1 MRFRISRI
9 VIAALA
15 ATGMPAHA
23 ELSLENAIAEAI
35 KSDHWARSSAFQEQ
49 ALRSRAVASGQL
61 PDPKLR
67 LALANLPTD
76 SFDFDQENMTQLQVG
91 LSQQFPRG
99 DSLDIRQKQLR
110 QQADKGPLARYK
122 RAARLKR
129 QVSNLW
135 LKLHRVQEQLAL
147 LENNRH
153 LFQELVDISRANF
166 RSGKARRFEVIDAE
180 LQITR
185 LADRITRMKQ
195 QASMFRSQLNRWLP
209 AVMSNESLPASLP
222 EIKPLLVLDDMPA
235 LRAAVQSHPQLRLLA
250 QDIEIRQRGVELA
263 DQAYKPG
270 FRLDTRYGLRD
281 DMPDGRD
288 RADFFSIAVTFD
300 LPLFPEKRQDASRNA
315 AVQQREAAK
324 EDRLLGLR
332 EYHAGLQQ
340 AISNYQGLQQ
350 RLAIYNQD
358 YLRQLRDK
366 RIAATRSYAAAD
378 GRFSDVA
385 AAAMGELET
394 KLMKIQLAHQQAQII
409 TNMNYWLAGA
419 DPLLMANE
427 GEVNP

>member
-1 MRFRISRI
+1 MRFRISPI
-9 VIAALA
+9 VIAALV

-23 ELSLENAIAEAI
+23 ELSLEDAISEAI
-35 KSDHWARSSAFQEQ
+35 KNDHWARSSAFQEQ

-61 PDPKLR
+61 SDPKVR

-99 DSLDIRQKQLR
+99 DSLDIRQKQLG
-110 QQADKGPLARYK
+110 QQADKGPLARDK
-122 RAARLKR
+122 RAAELKR
-129 QVSNLW
+129 QVANLW

-166 RSGKARRFEVIDAE
+166 RSGKIRRFEVIDAE

-185 LADRITRMKQ
+185 LNDRITRMQQ
-195 QASMFRSQLNRWLP
+195 QASLLRSQLNRWLP
-209 AVMSNESLPASLP
+209 VGMSNESLPASLP
-222 EIKPLLVLDDMPA
+222 EIKPLLALDDLPA
-235 LRAAVQSHPQLRLLA
+235 LRAVVQSHPQLRLLA

-263 DQAYKPG
+263 DQAYKPS
-270 FRLDTRYGLRD
+270 FRLDTSYGLRD
-281 DMPDGRD
+281 DMSDGRD
-288 RADFFSIAVTFD
+288 RPDFFSVAVTFD

-350 RLAIYNQD
+350 RLAIYNND
-358 YLRQLRDK
+358 YLRQLREK
-366 RIAATRSYAAAD
+366 RISATRSYAAAD

-394 KLMKIQLAHQQAQII
+394 KLMKIQLEHQQALVI

-419 DPLLMANE
+419 DPLLVANE

>member
-1 MRFRISRI
+1 MRFCIPTI
-9 VIAALA
+9 FAAAIAITLPVQADLRLQDA
-15 ATGMPAHA
+15 V
-23 ELSLENAIAEAI
+23 AEAI
-35 KSDHWARSSAFQEQ
+35 HSDHWARSNNFQEQ
-49 ALRSRAVASGQL
+49 ALRSQALASGQL

-76 SFDFDQENMTQLQVG
+76 TFDFDQENMTQLQVG

-99 DSLDIRQKQLR
+99 DSLKIRQQQLG
-110 QQADKGPLARYK
+110 QQADKGPIQRRL
-122 RAARLKR
+122 RAAKLKQ
-129 QVSNLW
+129 QVSNRW
-135 LKLHRVQEQLAL
+135 LKLHALQEQLML

-185 LADRITRMKQ
+185 LNDRITRMQ
-195 QASMFRSQLNRWLP
+195 QQDAVLRGQLNRWLP
-209 AVMSNESLPASLP
+209 QAMSAESLPISLP
-222 EIKPLLVLDDMPA
+222 EIKPLLALDNVSA
-235 LRAAVQSHPQLRLLA
+235 LQSAVQSHPQLQLLA
-250 QDIEIRQRGVELA
+250 QDVEIRQRGIELA
-263 DQAYKPG
+263 DQAYRPG
-270 FRLDTRYGLRD
+270 FRLDTSYGLRD
-281 DMPDGRD
+281 DMPNGRD
-288 RADFFSIAVTFD
+288 RADFFSVALTFD
-300 LPLFPEKRQDASRNA
+300 LPLFPEKRQDAKRNA
-315 AVQQREAAK
+315 AVQQREAAR
-324 EDRLLGLR
+324 EDRLLSLR
-332 EYHAGLQQ
+332 EYEAELHQ
-340 AISNYQGLQQ
+340 AISNYRGLQQ

-358 YLRQLRDK
+358 YLRQLREK
-366 RIAATRSYAAAD
+366 RIAAIRSYAAAD

-394 KLMKIQLAHQQAQII
+394 KLMKVQLEHQQAQMI

>member
-1 MRFRISRI
+1 MHIRIPTI
-9 VIAALA
+9 FAAVVA
-15 ATGMPAHA
+15 VTAVPVQA
-23 ELSLENAIAEAI
+23 ELRLQDAVAEAI
-35 KSDHWARSSAFQEQ
+35 HSDHWVRSNTYQEQ
-49 ALRSRAVASGQL
+49 ALRSQAIASGQL

-76 SFDFDQENMTQLQVG
+76 TFDFDQENMTQVQVG

-99 DSLDIRQKQLR
+99 DSLKIRQQQLG
-110 QQADKGPLARYK
+110 QQADKGPLQRSL
-122 RAARLKR
+122 RAATLKQ
-129 QVSNLW
+129 QVSIRW
-135 LKLHRVQEQLAL
+135 LKLHALQEQLML

-166 RSGKARRFEVIDAE
+166 RSGKARRFEVLDAE

-185 LADRITRMKQ
+185 LNDRITRMQ
-195 QASMFRSQLNRWLP
+195 QQESVLRSQLNRWLP
-209 AVMSNESLPASLP
+209 VVMSNESLPTSLP
-222 EIKPLLVLDDMPA
+222 VIEPVLTLDDMSA
-235 LRAAVQSHPQLRLLA
+235 LRSAVQSHPQLRLLT
-250 QDIEIRQRGVELA
+250 QDIDIRQRGVELA

-270 FRLDTRYGLRD
+270 FRLDTSYGLRD
-281 DMPDGRD
+281 DMSDGRD
-288 RADFFSIAVTFD
+288 RADFFSVAVTFD

-315 AVQQREAAK
+315 AIQQREAAR
-324 EDRLLGLR
+324 EDRLLSVR
-332 EYHAGLQQ
+332 EHQAGLQQ
-340 AISNYQGLQQ
+340 AISNYQGVQQ

-358 YLRQLRDK
+358 YLRQLREK

-385 AAAMGELET
+385 AAAMGELEA

-427 GEVNP
+427 GEVNR

>member
-49 ALRSRAVASGQL
+49 ALRSQAVASGQL
-61 PDPKLR
+61 PDPKLS

-99 DSLDIRQKQLR
+99 DSLDIRRKQLG
-110 QQADKGPLARYK
+110 QQADKGPLARNK
-122 RAARLKR
+122 RAAQLKR
-129 QVSNLW
+129 QVSNIW

-147 LENNRH
+147 LETNRH

-166 RSGKARRFEVIDAE
+166 RSGKTRRFEVIDAE

-185 LADRITRMKQ
+185 LNDRITRMQQ

-209 AVMSNESLPASLP
+209 AVMSHESLPASLP
-222 EIKPLLVLDDMPA
+222 EIKPLLVLDDMSA

-300 LPLFPEKRQDASRNA
+300 LPLFPEKRQDASRKA

-324 EDRLLGLR
+324 ENRLLGLR

-350 RLAIYNQD
+350 RLAIYNND
-358 YLRQLRDK
+358 YLRQLREK
-366 RIAATRSYAAAD
+366 RISATRSYAAAD

-394 KLMKIQLAHQQAQII
+394 KLMKIQLEHQQAQTII
-409 TNMNYWLAGA
+409 DMNYWLAGE
-419 DPLLMANE
+419 DPLLVAND